1 MDCIVDFLDIGIIL
15 FIGSRSILRVV
26 QRVGNRSVG
35 FLYGQAL
42 GIYCIRRFC
51 QRVQFEVVFRNDI
64 QITACVCPA
73 AAFDGSINVRE
84 NQTKCREYGKLL
96 RAVLV
101 GTLVGYHLDV
111 GRSLCLEIH
120 VGA

>member
-15 FIGSRSILRVV
+15 FVGSRSILRAV
-26 QRVGNRSVG
+26 QRVGNCGVG

-51 QRVQFEVVFRNDI
+51 KRVQFEVVFRNDI
-64 QITACVCPA
+64 QITACVCRA

-84 NQTKCREYGKLL
+84 NQTKCREYGKFL

>member
-15 FIGSRSILRVV
+15 FIGSRSILRAV
-26 QRVGNRSVG
+26 QRIGNRSVG

-64 QITACVCPA
+64 QISEMI
-73 AAFDGSINVRE
+73 FR
-84 NQTKCREYGKLL
+84 
-96 RAVLV
+96 
-101 GTLVGYHLDV
+101 
-111 GRSLCLEIH
+111 
-120 VGA
+120 